1 MLSALQGRIEKNWPQ
16 IKAILLPFLP
26 QNIYF
31 FPHSAV
37 KHSHSFEEK
46 RLSAS
51 SQRRSNYLAL
61 RITSLGECPVD
72 GHVSL
77 YSFGLF
83 AFLLII

>member
-1 MLSALQGRIEKNWPQ
+1 MLSALQGRIEK
-16 IKAILLPFLP
+16 IGHKLRLFYFHFYHEIFIFFL
-26 QNIYF
+26 
-31 FPHSAV
+31 HSAF

-61 RITSLGECPVD
+61 PITSLGECTVD

-83 AFLLII
+83 AFLFII

>member
-1 MLSALQGRIEKNWPQ
+1 MLSALQGRIEK
-16 IKAILLPFLP
+16 IGHKLRLFYFHFYHKIFIFFL
-26 QNIYF
+26 
-31 FPHSAV
+31 HSAI
-37 KHSHSFEEK
+37 KHYCSFEEK

-61 RITSLGECPVD
+61 RITSLGECTVD

-83 AFLLII
+83 AFMFII